1 MGTVLNRNFFG
12 CSCRR
17 RSKKFRLRTVPKF
30 GVLVAGVLLS
40 TFAGG
45 QTAAPKV
52 TLEGRVVSDGVQ
64 AGEPLRVVFEVG
76 LPRGFHVNSNEPR
89 EEFLI
94 PTVLL
99 LAPPVGLTV
108 QQVRYPPP
116 TLFKTRFSKRAL
128 SVFENRFRIG
138 VSLGLAG
145 ELAPGVQRI
154 IATLRYQAC
163 TERVCYPP
171 AVSTT
176 ELEIPVPQKALTP

>member
-1 MGTVLNRNFFG
+1 ML
-12 CSCRR
+12 
-17 RSKKFRLRTVPKF
+17 
-30 GVLVAGVLLS
+30 AGVLLS

-45 QTAAPKV
+45 QTATPKV
-52 TLEGRVVSDGVQ
+52 TLEGVVASDSVY
-64 AGEPLRVVFEVG
+64 AGESFRAAFEVG

-99 LAPPVGLTV
+99 LQPPAGVTI
-108 QQVRYPPP
+108 QQVRYPEP
-116 TLFKTRFSKRAL
+116 TLFKARFSKQAL

-138 VSLGLAG
+138 ISLGLAE
-145 ELAPGVQRI
+145 ELEPGVQRI

-171 AVSTT
+171 AVRTT
-176 ELEIPVPQKALTP
+176 ELEIPVLSRGLTP